1 MAKKEIVKH
10 DFDIEYPF
18 WDDVDKDKIQF
29 KKLDNGY
36 SISYGDEK
44 RHEDGNRREYRSR
57 SVSFSQ
63 TYGGRKLKDANM
75 EIEGDRIKV
84 KGWFDDKE

>member
-18 WDDVDKDKIQF
+18 WDDIDKDKIQF
-29 KKLDNGY
+29 KKLENGY

-44 RHEDGNRREYRSR
+44 EHENENRREYRSR
-57 SVSFSQ
+57 SISFSQ
-63 TYGGRKLKDANM
+63 TYGGRKVKDANM
-75 EIEGDRIKV
+75 EIEGGKIKV
-84 KGWFDDKE
+84 KGRFCDEK